1 MSEKENT
8 LSFNINV
15 QHTQQNLLHVNRRR
29 YQIYILYF
37 IERKGIKILRHF
49 KKLERSKKVS
59 NFIFMLFLIKLRD
72 SE

>member
-15 QHTQQNLLHVNRRR
+15 QHTQQNLFHVNRRR
-29 YQIYILYF
+29 YEIYILHF

-49 KKLERSKKVS
+49 KKLERSKKSFEFYIYAFS
-59 NFIFMLFLIKLRD
+59 NQITG
-72 SE
+72 

>member
-15 QHTQQNLLHVNRRR
+15 QHTQQNLFHVNRGR
-29 YQIYILYF
+29 YEIYILHF

-49 KKLERSKKVS
+49 KKLERSKKK
-59 NFIFMLFLIKLRD
+59 FRILYLCFF
-72 SE
+72 